1 MNALTK
7 LAVIGVGA
15 GLFAASF
22 NASAA
27 LPDPGVDFSRG
38 DTALVV
44 TDPQNDFLHEEG
56 AVWGVVGDN
65 VEANNTIENIE
76 RLFATAK
83 DQDIPVFVSPHYY
96 YPHDHEWHFGG
107 AIEVMMHHVG
117 MFDRDHHAH
126 GEGLEGSGADWL
138 ERYKPYIEDGKTVV
152 TSPHKVYGPDSNDL
166 ILQLRK
172 RGITKVVLAGM
183 SANLC
188 TESHMRTLT
197 ENGFEVHVVSDAT
210 AAAQLPDLDGYKA
223 AMTNARM
230 IASGL
235 ENTDTTVELMKAM

>member
-1 MNALTK
+1 MKKLNVLVSTLGIALLT
-7 LAVIGVGA
+7 I
-15 GLFAASF
+15 STH
-22 NASAA
+22 ASAS

-44 TDPQNDFLHEEG
+44 TDPQRDFLHEDG
-56 AVWGVVGDN
+56 VAWGVVGSS
-65 VEANNTIENIE
+65 VEENNTVENIE
-76 RLFATAK
+76 LLFKTAK
-83 DQDIPVFVSPHYY
+83 ANDIPVFVSPHYY
-96 YPHDHEWHFGG
+96 YPHDHGWEFGG
-107 AIEVMMHHVG
+107 ALETMMHAIG
-117 MFDRDHHAH
+117 MFDREHHAD
-126 GEGLEGSGADWL
+126 GESLSGSGADWL
-138 ERYKPYIEDGKTVV
+138 EQYKPYIEDGQTVV
-152 TSPHKVYGPDSNDL
+152 TSPHKVYGPDTNDL

-172 RGITKVVLAGM
+172 RGISKVVLAGM

-210 AAAQLPDLDGYKA
+210 AAAQLPDMDGYAA

-235 ENTDTTVELMKAM
+235 ENTEATVEKLNNL